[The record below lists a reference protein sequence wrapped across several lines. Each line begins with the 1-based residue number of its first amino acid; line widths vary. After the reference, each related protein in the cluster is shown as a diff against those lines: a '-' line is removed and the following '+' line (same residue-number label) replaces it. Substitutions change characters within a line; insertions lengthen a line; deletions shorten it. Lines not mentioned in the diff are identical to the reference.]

1 MAKTHED
8 LIKNISDVLR
18 EANGNE
24 LARIYN
30 QICSDQVIYLGD
42 SLFEEIGDT
51 AVMLSALENVGYSI
65 GEDSAQP
72 SYVPPLWQWNTP
84 SSACECSLDSKEE
97 AVLDAWKDAS
107 QQVVAIRDM
116 RIIDWDILSL
126 VQKAELIEEI
136 LVS

>member
-1 MAKTHED
+1 MAQTHED
-8 LIKNISDVLR
+8 LIQNISDVLR

-30 QICSDQVIYLGD
+30 QICTDQVIYLGD

-51 AVMLSALENVGYSI
+51 ALMLSALENVGYSI
-65 GEDSAQP
+65 VNDNDQP
-72 SYVPPLWQWNTP
+72 SLWQWATP
-84 SSACECSLDSKEE
+84 SSGCECSLDSKEE

-136 LVS
+136 LTN